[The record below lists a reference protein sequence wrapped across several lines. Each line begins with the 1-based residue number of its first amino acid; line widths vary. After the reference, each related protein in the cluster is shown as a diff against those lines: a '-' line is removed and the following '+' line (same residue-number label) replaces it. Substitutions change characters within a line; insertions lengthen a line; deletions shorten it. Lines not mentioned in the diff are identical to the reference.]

1 MASHARGELARM
13 NRLSEALSSD
23 LTSGSQRKALSPVTG
38 GPWARTL
45 AQPSSRTL
53 ATAACV
59 AVAYAVTARLGAA
72 MAFPGLPLSALWLPS
87 AILLGA
93 LLLAPRRDWWVYLA
107 LALPAHLIV
116 QVPLLHMP
124 LTRAVI
130 GYFSNFCNAL
140 LAAFVLVTL
149 APGLQRLD
157 RMRPAAV
164 FMAVAGLVAPVVSSV
179 LAAAALVA
187 THLTSAFWPTAI
199 ERSLT
204 NAFACLT
211 VVPLMLHGA
220 AWLRTGNLTLRA
232 DRAAEAGALAVALT
246 GFSVAAFVTSG
257 ARSNLSP
264 ALLYAPYAVLL
275 WGAVRFGV
283 VGACSSALLFG
294 LVASWGALHQTGPFA
309 GLSPSDTAISL
320 QVFLLLICVSLLL
333 LAVALEERK
342 HLERAGAVSESER
355 RQAEMLH
362 LAVLASL
369 HEQIVVLD
377 QAGVIIETNTSWG
390 AFVEP
395 AAGRPLEDV
404 RVGDRYLEACA
415 ASAAGG
421 DRIAAELV
429 ACIREVLRGL
439 SMQRHLEFSRESPQ
453 GLLWYELSVERLRR
467 PEGGAVVTRT
477 DITARKHAFDQLREQ
492 RSQLAHLGRAAALG
506 ELSGAFAHE
515 LVQPLTSILG
525 NAEAA
530 LQLLPPA
537 TPGCADIRD
546 MLHDIIK
553 DDVRAAE
560 VIKRLR
566 SMLARGEIRSQT
578 VDLNQVVREVLS
590 LARADLLA
598 RNVSVDTQLDAR
610 LELVL
615 ADPVQLQQVLL
626 NLIMNAS
633 DAMVGNTPAE
643 RRLSIVTRRRG
654 EEGAIECEVA
664 DRGPGI
670 PAGDLE
676 RIFQPFVTTKKH
688 GLGLGLAI
696 CRSIVEAH
704 GGRLWAENSHPGRG
718 AVFRFTAISGS

>member
-1 MASHARGELARM
+1 M
-13 NRLSEALSSD
+13 NRFSEALSSD
-23 LTSGSQRKALSPVTG
+23 LATDGQPVALSPG
-38 GPWARTL
+38 RAGPWVLGMAP
-45 AQPSSRTL
+45 PSSRTL

-59 AVAYAVTARLGAA
+59 AVVYAIAARLGAA

-107 LALPAHLIV
+107 LALPAHLVV
-116 QVPLLHMP
+116 QLLLLHMP
-124 LTRAVI
+124 LSRALI

-140 LAAFVLVTL
+140 VAALGLAAL
-149 APGLQRLD
+149 APSLGRVD
-157 RMRPAAV
+157 RMRLAAI
-164 FMAVAGLVAPVVSSV
+164 FMGVVGLVAPVVASV

-187 THLTSAFWPTAI
+187 AHLTSAFWPTMV

-211 VVPLMLHGA
+211 VVPVMLHGA
-220 AWLRTGNLTLRA
+220 AWLRAGNLSIRA
-232 DRAAEAGALAVALT
+232 ERIAEAGVLAAALT
-246 GFSVAAFVTSG
+246 ALSLVAFVTTG
-257 ARSNLSP
+257 ARTNLSA
-264 ALLYAPYAVLL
+264 ALLYAPYAILL
-275 WGAVRFGV
+275 WAAVRFGV
-283 VGACSSALLFG
+283 AGACSSVLLFG

-342 HLERAGAVSESER
+342 HLQHVGAVSESER

-377 QAGVIIETNTSWG
+377 QTGVVIETNTSWRR
-390 AFVEP
+390 FVEP
-395 AAGRPLEDV
+395 AAGQSLEDV
-404 RVGDRYLEACA
+404 RVGDLYLEACA
-415 ASAAGG
+415 AAAAAG
-421 DRIAAELV
+421 DPIAAELV
-429 ACIREVLRGL
+429 ACIRDVLRGA
-439 SMQRHLEFSRESPQ
+439 SMQRHLEFSRESSQ
-453 GLLWYELSVERLRR
+453 GLSWYELSVERLRR
-467 PEGGAVVTRT
+467 PEGGVVVTRT
-477 DITARKHAFDQLREQ
+477 DISARKRAVDQLREQ
-492 RSQLAHLGRAAALG
+492 RSQLAHLGRVAALG

-537 TPGCADIRD
+537 TPGCTDIRE
-546 MLHDIIK
+546 MLQDIIR

-566 SMLARGEIRSQT
+566 SMLARGEIHRQT
-578 VDLNQVVREVLS
+578 VNLNQVVRDVLT
-590 LARADLLA
+590 LARVDLLA
-598 RNVSVDTQLDAR
+598 RNVSVDIHLDTHA
-610 LELVL
+610 ELVL

-626 NLIMNAS
+626 NLILNAS
-633 DAMVGNTPAE
+633 DAMVGNPAAE
-643 RRLSIVTRRRG
+643 RRLSIVTRRSA
-654 EEGAIECEVA
+654 EEGAIECAVA
-664 DRGPGI
+664 DWGTGI
-670 PAGDLE
+670 GADDLE

-704 GGRLWAENSHPGRG
+704 GGRLWAENAHSGRG
-718 AVFRFTAISGS
+718 AVFRFTAISGP